1 MQGFLHLLCCLM
13 FRRIFNEKIA
23 ASFRGTHN
31 AWFMHQ
37 V

>member
-23 ASFRGTHN
+23 DAFWGSCAGGG
-31 AWFMHQ
+31 MHK